1 MVICLKVN
9 VIPNYRLSRDKKL
22 LNYIYGYKSII
33 DYVVMVTDDELPE
46 IIKVENIPELLKLN
60 PHGFLIES
68 AMYMSEMHYFSGM
81 SVHIDEKDGEP
92 NE

>member
-1 MVICLKVN
+1 
-9 VIPNYRLSRDKKL
+9 
-22 LNYIYGYKSII
+22 
-33 DYVVMVTDDELPE
+33 MVTGDELPE

-68 AMYMSEMHYFSGM
+68 TMYMSEMRYFSGM
-81 SVHIDEKDGEP
+81 SVHIDKKDGEP

>member
-1 MVICLKVN
+1 
-9 VIPNYRLSRDKKL
+9 
-22 LNYIYGYKSII
+22 
-33 DYVVMVTDDELPE
+33 MVTDDELPE

-68 AMYMSEMHYFSGM
+68 TMCMSEMRYFSGM
-81 SVHIDEKDGEP
+81 SVHIDKKDGEP